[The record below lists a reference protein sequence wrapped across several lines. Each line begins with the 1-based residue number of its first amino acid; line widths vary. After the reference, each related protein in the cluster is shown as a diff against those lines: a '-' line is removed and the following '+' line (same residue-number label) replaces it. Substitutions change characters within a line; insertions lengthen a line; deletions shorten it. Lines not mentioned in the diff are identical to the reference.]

1 MNLKKLTECL
11 FQERLK
17 CHEIQIV
24 GIRTHYIMLIYH
36 NFNASS
42 KNHKEC
48 QQTKKKWFICKVI
61 DKIVKTL
68 LSTYK
73 MKCYFLERYQN
84 IDLLTRASSIR
95 PVVLLS
101 FIMIKI
107 SVTGA
112 ARRRLTSFVDIAI
125 LAGVG

>member
-1 MNLKKLTECL
+1 
-11 FQERLK
+11 
-17 CHEIQIV
+17 
-24 GIRTHYIMLIYH
+24 
-36 NFNASS
+36 
-42 KNHKEC
+42 
-48 QQTKKKWFICKVI
+48 
-61 DKIVKTL
+61 
-68 LSTYK
+68 

-84 IDLLTRASSIR
+84 IDLLTRASSVR